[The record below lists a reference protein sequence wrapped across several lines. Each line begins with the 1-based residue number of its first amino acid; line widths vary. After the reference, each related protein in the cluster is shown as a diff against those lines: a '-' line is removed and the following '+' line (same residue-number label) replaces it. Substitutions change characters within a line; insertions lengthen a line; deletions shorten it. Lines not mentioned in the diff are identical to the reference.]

1 MMPPPNSDVPQQPS
15 WSAPNIIINTSPP
28 MSPSPSDTLIQYG
41 PTGSEPFQLN
51 QAVNTEGIDSPVQLV
66 LPGES
71 TTSSSPAEISPSLDV
86 PLSPDTSAT
95 LAHPVSE
102 GNNSLNNLVFTYPG
116 TSNSSSVELVKTTQ
130 SATPQGDEV
139 TVTLKFDPAQGTP
152 TLQYFDTSTQTYRS
166 VQGDPA
172 SGGLVIDETNGTMQ
186 IKFNQNSS
194 PPLQQLAF

>member
-51 QAVNTEGIDSPVQLV
+51 QAVNTEGINSPVQLV

-71 TTSSSPAEISPSLDV
+71 TSPASSVED
-86 PLSPDTSAT
+86 PLSPPDVSAT
-95 LAHPVSE
+95 LAHPVGE
-102 GNNSLNNLVFTYPG
+102 GNNTTNNLVLTYPG
-116 TSNSSSVELVKTTQ
+116 NATPSSVELVKTTQ
-130 SATPQGDEV
+130 STTPQGDEV
-139 TVTLKFDPAQGTP
+139 TVTLKFDPTQGTP